1 MLVRKTAITVVKT
14 HHMETRV
21 NEKVEEFFTPRRH
34 LGSESHDPQES
45 RIRGISAGIE
55 FNIDA

>member
-1 MLVRKTAITVVKT
+1 
-14 HHMETRV
+14 METRV

-34 LGSESHDPQES
+34 LSSESHDPQEG